1 MHKTGGK
8 GFFMKYITN
17 KDEIQMEYDTAI
29 TLGKFDG
36 IHIGHQLLIREVL
49 ESSKQGLKPAV
60 FTFAST
66 DRVRT
71 DHIDGNLLTEEEK
84 RDYLEYLGIEVMV
97 SYPFDEETRRMQ
109 PEAFVEEIL
118 CKKLRVKKV
127 VVGSDFAF
135 GYKRKGNVA
144 LLEELSSI
152 YGYEL
157 VVLDK
162 VMIDEQVVSST
173 TIRQELLE
181 GHIEKVNSMLGRYY
195 SIEGTVVYGNQI
207 GRKVLSMPTANIYP
221 PVEKLLPPNG
231 VYVTTIETE
240 SGIFEGIT
248 NLGYKPTIGGE
259 TRPGIESYLFDFDAD
274 LYGQVIKV
282 NFYSFERGEVKFNGL
297 DELKEQMFL
306 DRDFG
311 KAYFEKNK

>member
-1 MHKTGGK
+1 MHKTGGN
-8 GFFMKYITN
+8 GLFMKYITN
-17 KDEIQMEYDTAI
+17 KDEIQMEYDTAV

-49 ESSKQGLKPAV
+49 DSSKQGLKPAV
-60 FTFAST
+60 FTFASA

-71 DHIDGNLLTEEEK
+71 DHIEGNLLTEEEK
-84 RDYLEYLGIEVMV
+84 RNYLQDLGIQVMI
-97 SYPFDEETRRMQ
+97 SYPFDEETRHMQ
-109 PEAFVEEIL
+109 PEIFIEEIL
-118 CKKLRVKKV
+118 CKKLRAKKV

-135 GYKRKGNVA
+135 GYKRKGNID
-144 LLEELSSI
+144 LLEKLSKV

-162 VMIDEQVVSST
+162 VMFNEQVVSSS
-173 TIRQELLE
+173 TIRQELIE
-181 GHIEKVNSMLGRYY
+181 GHIEKVNSMLGRKF

-240 SGIFEGIT
+240 AGIFEGIT

-259 TRPGIESYLFDFDAD
+259 TRPGIESYLFDFDGD

-282 NFYSFERGEVKFNGL
+282 NFYTFERGEVKFDGL
-297 DELKEQMFL
+297 EELKEQMFL

>member
-1 MHKTGGK
+1 
-8 GFFMKYITN
+8 MKYITN
-17 KDEIQMEYDTAI
+17 KDEIQMEYDTAV

-49 ESSKQGLKPAV
+49 DSTKQGLRPAV
-60 FTFAST
+60 FTFSSA

-71 DHIDGNLLTEEEK
+71 DHIEGNLLTEEEK
-84 RDYLEYLGIEVMV
+84 KEYLQYLGIQVMI
-97 SYPFDEETRRMQ
+97 SYPFDEETRCMP
-109 PEAFVEEIL
+109 PETFVKEIL
-118 CKKLRVKKV
+118 CNRLRAKKV

-135 GYKRKGNVA
+135 GYQRKGNVE
-144 LLEELSSI
+144 LLDKLSSV

-162 VMIDEQVVSST
+162 VMLNGQVVSST
-173 TIRQELLE
+173 AIRQELLD
-181 GHIEKVNSMLGRYY
+181 GHIEKVNSMLGRRY

-221 PVEKLLPPNG
+221 PIEKLLPPNG
-231 VYVTTIETE
+231 VYVTTIETKY
-240 SGIFEGIT
+240 GQFEGIT

-259 TRPGIESYLFDFDAD
+259 TSVGLESYLFDFDSD

-282 NFYSFERGEVKFNGL
+282 NFYTYERGEVKFNGL
-297 DELKEQMFL
+297 EELKEQMFL

-311 KAYFEKNK
+311 KAYFNKINNKL

>member
-1 MHKTGGK
+1 
-8 GFFMKYITN
+8 MKYITN
-17 KDEIQMEYDTAI
+17 KEEIQMEYDTAV

-49 ESSKQGLKPAV
+49 DSTIQGLKPAV
-60 FTFAST
+60 FTFSSA

-71 DHIDGNLLTEEEK
+71 DHIEGNLLTEEEK
-84 RDYLEYLGIEVMV
+84 KKYLQNLGIQVMV
-97 SYPFDEETRRMQ
+97 SYPFDEETRCMP
-109 PEAFVEEIL
+109 PETFIEEIL
-118 CKKLRVKKV
+118 CNKLRAKKV

-135 GYKRKGNVA
+135 GHQRKGNVD
-144 LLEELSSI
+144 LLDKLSNV

-162 VMIDEQVVSST
+162 VMLDEQVVSSS

-181 GHIEKVNSMLGRYY
+181 GHIEKVNSMLGRNY

-221 PVEKLLPPNG
+221 PIEKLLPPNG

-240 SGIFEGIT
+240 FGQFEGIT

-259 TRPGIESYLFDFDAD
+259 TRPGIESFLFEFDGD
-274 LYGQVIKV
+274 LYGQIIKV
-282 NFYSFERGEVKFNGL
+282 NFYNYERGEYKFNDL
-297 DELKEQMFL
+297 EELKVQMFR

-311 KAYFEKNK
+311 KRYFEKIKNKL